1 MRTWRFR
8 AAAAAVAVC
17 AVVLATVMTVGVG
30 GHDAQMAVDDI
41 SESVA
46 AFVAA
51 ALCALAARREF
62 GRARLAWA
70 SLAGYAGV
78 WGAGQTLWNV
88 RELWLHQAIPTLWFT
103 DAFYLGAMVFA
114 LAAAFL
120 FQPRAQTG
128 LARLA
133 GFLDGLLIGSA
144 LLLVGWTTVVGA
156 VFNGSADTV
165 VQKAV
170 LLAYPVLDIVVA
182 AVIVTAAVRL
192 GTRMRLTLFFVTLGI
207 LAIFVADG
215 WFAYQNAK
223 GTFSSGSPLDSMWTT
238 GFLIVALGGLGTV
251 LAPDGE
257 QRVRVTASGDEQSRI
272 SLALPLLMVL
282 LACAFTVQQRYVRGD
297 TEWVVLGAMVALAIL
312 GSVRQLVHIAAN
324 RRMAHSLAEQATR
337 DALTGLLNRREF
349 SVRLDGAL
357 QACGPDHAVAL
368 LFIDLDG
375 FKAINDTHGH
385 AAGDVVLN
393 AVARRIG
400 AAVRPG
406 DLVARLGGDEF
417 AVLLTGGRNPHNA
430 AVSSAE
436 RIRARLR
443 EPVRAGEHTE
453 LITSVSIG
461 IAVTDSVE
469 TPAETLVGRADVA
482 MYRAKAKGRD
492 RYDVFDAGTHDAV
505 VGRLRLQ
512 TDIRLAL
519 ERRQFLLHFQPIV
532 DLVTGRVVGV
542 ESLARWLHPERG
554 LLHSDKF
561 VPVAED
567 SGVIVE
573 LGRWFLREAC
583 RQAAQ
588 WQGGGGEV
596 IYVSVNVAARQLREH
611 TFVRDVFDALVEFQ
625 LPPQALVL
633 EMTESDVMEEGTAAD
648 VALAE
653 LRRHG
658 IRIAMDDFG
667 TGFSSLSNL
676 CRIPVDMLKTDGMF
690 VRAEEGSPGALVASA
705 ILALGTSLGLSL
717 VAEGIETAERA
728 HAMRDMG
735 YRFGQGYHLGRPAPA
750 DQLVALGFLPS
761 RPELSSG
768 GDARTRY

>member
-1 MRTWRFR
+1 VRTWRFR

-17 AVVLATVMTVGVG
+17 SVVLATVMTVGVG
-30 GHDAQMAVDDI
+30 GHDTEVIVDDI
-41 SESVA
+41 SEAAA

-51 ALCALAARREF
+51 ALCALAARREM

-78 WGAGQTLWNV
+78 WGGGQTLWNV
-88 RELWLHQAIPTLWFT
+88 KELALHQTVPTLWFT
-103 DAFYLGAMVFA
+103 DAFFLGSMAFA
-114 LAAAFL
+114 LAAAVL
-120 FQPRAQTG
+120 FQPRALTALG
-128 LARLA
+128 RLA
-133 GFLDGLLIGSA
+133 GFLDALLIGSA
-144 LLLVGWTTVVGA
+144 LVLVGWATVVGA
-156 VFNGSADTV
+156 VFDGSADTLL
-165 VQKAV
+165 QKLV

-182 AVIVTAAVRL
+182 TVIVTAAVRL
-192 GTRMRLTLFFVTLGI
+192 GTRMRLALLLVTLGV

-215 WFAYQNAK
+215 WFAFQNAK
-223 GTFSSGSPLDSMWTT
+223 GTFGSGSPLDSMWTT
-238 GFLIVALGGLGTV
+238 GFLLVALGGLGTV
-251 LAPDGE
+251 LVPDGE
-257 QRVRVTASGDEQSRI
+257 QRSRVAASGDEQSRI
-272 SLALPLLMVL
+272 SIALPLVLVL
-282 LACAFTVQQRYVRGD
+282 LACGLTMQQRYAQGNI
-297 TEWVVLGAMVALAIL
+297 EWVVLGAMVALAIL
-312 GSVRQLVHIAAN
+312 GSVRQLVHIADN
-324 RRMAHSLAEQATR
+324 RRMAHTLAEQATR

-349 SVRLDGAL
+349 NARLHDAL
-357 QACGPDHAVAL
+357 LACEPQHSLAL

-385 AAGDVVLN
+385 ATGDIVLN
-393 AVARRIG
+393 AVARRIS

-417 AVLLTGGRNPHNA
+417 AVLLSDGGNPHSA

-443 EPVRAGEHTE
+443 EPVRAGVSTE
-453 LITSVSIG
+453 LICSVSIG
-461 IAVTDSVE
+461 IAVTDSVDI
-469 TPAETLVGRADVA
+469 PPETLLGRADVA

-492 RYDVFDAGTHDAV
+492 RYEVFDAGTHDAV

-519 ERRQFLLHFQPIV
+519 ERRQFILHFQPIV

-542 ESLARWLHPERG
+542 EALARWLHPDRG
-554 LLHSDKF
+554 LLHSDQF
-561 VPVAED
+561 IPVAED
-567 SGVIVE
+567 SGVIVD

-588 WQGGGGEV
+588 WQGGGEV
-596 IYVSVNVAARQLREH
+596 IYVSVNVAARQLREL

-690 VRAEEGSPGALVASA
+690 VRAEDGSAGAVVASA
-705 ILALGTSLGLSL
+705 ILALGTSLGLTL
-717 VAEGIETAERA
+717 VAEGIESRERA
-728 HAMRDMG
+728 QAMRDMG
-735 YRFGQGYHLGRPAPA
+735 YRFGQGWHLGRPAAA
-750 DQLVALGFLPS
+750 DQLMALGFLPS
-761 RPELSSG
+761 RAHLRG
-768 GDARTRY
+768 GPH